1 MHASVGDR
9 IVVRTET
16 LGAPQREGTVREI
29 LGTPGSEHY
38 RVSWDDGHESVLSP
52 GPDARVLPAGTGIP
66 RQPQAPDAAATR
78 PAGPHDPVER
88 IMSSPV
94 ATVDG
99 HDSLRVAAETL
110 SAANIGALIVTSEDS
125 DTPLGIISERDVVR
139 ALAAGGDPDEVWAA
153 DVVGL
158 DTVWATPTDSTFD
171 VARLMRDAEV
181 RHMPIRSGE
190 RCVGMVSIRDVL
202 KILIGS

>member
-9 IVVRTET
+9 IVVRTES
-16 LGAPQREGTVREI
+16 LGQAPREGTVQEV
-29 LGTPGSEHY
+29 LGSPDSEHY
-38 RVSWDDGHESVLSP
+38 RVAWDDGHESVLYP
-52 GPDARVLPAGTGIP
+52 GPDTRVLPGVGGVP
-66 RQPQAPDAAATR
+66 RQPGPATTTRR

-88 IMSSPV
+88 VMSSPV

-110 SAANIGALIVTSEDS
+110 SAANIGALIVTD
-125 DTPLGIISERDVVR
+125 DGDRPVGIISERDVVR

-158 DTVWATPTDSTFD
+158 DTVWANPTDSTFD

-181 RHMPIRSGE
+181 RHVPIRSGE
-190 RCVGMVSIRDVL
+190 ACVGMVSIRDVL
-202 KILIGS
+202 RILIGS

>member
-9 IVVRTET
+9 IVVRTES
-16 LGAPQREGTVREI
+16 LGLPPREGTVQEV
-29 LGTPGSEHY
+29 LGGPDAEHY
-38 RVSWDDGHESVLSP
+38 RVAWDDGHESVLSP
-52 GPDARVLPAGTGIP
+52 GPDTRVLPARGGVP
-66 RQPQAPDAAATR
+66 RQQAAPAATIR

-94 ATVDG
+94 ATIDG

-110 SAANIGALIVTSEDS
+110 TAAHIGALIVTSDED
-125 DTPLGIISERDVVR
+125 DRPLGLISERDVVR

-158 DTVWATPTDSTFD
+158 DTVWANPTDSTFD

-190 RCVGMVSIRDVL
+190 NCVGMVSIRDVL
-202 KILIGS
+202 RILIGS